1 MKYMRD
7 FTDTE
12 EVEMRIAVLSGKGGT
27 GKTLVS
33 VNLAA
38 AAKVST
44 YIDCDVEEPNG
55 HLFFKP
61 KIIQEEGVYARIP
74 KVDEKL
80 CSGCR
85 RCVDF
90 CKFNALAY
98 IKDKLI
104 IFEEVC
110 HSCGGCIMFC
120 PEKALSEKEKVIGRV
135 QKGTSDKV
143 TVYTGILNTGEASGV
158 PIIKKLLALNE
169 PRSDKQIFIDCP
181 PGSACIV
188 MESIKDAD
196 FCVLVAEPTVFGV
209 HNLNMVYELVK
220 LFSKPFGVVLNKCLN
235 GENLAEKFC
244 IEKGIKILG
253 RIPFDNELGILSSNA
268 KIAVRESEKYR
279 TIFSSLLETV
289 KKEVHHEAT
298 SNSQW

>member
-1 MKYMRD
+1 
-7 FTDTE
+7 
-12 EVEMRIAVLSGKGGT
+12 MRIAVLSGKGGT
-27 GKTLVS
+27 GKTLIS

-38 AAKVST
+38 VAKTSI

-61 KIIQEEGVYARIP
+61 GNIQEEEVSVLIP

-85 RCVDF
+85 KCVDF

-110 HSCGGCIMFC
+110 HSCGGCIMLC
-120 PEKALSEKEKVIGRV
+120 PEKALTEKEKVIGKV
-135 QKGTSDKV
+135 QKGTSDNV
-143 TVYTGILNTGEASGV
+143 TVNTGILNTGEASGIH
-158 PIIKKLLALNE
+158 IIKKLLNNNTE
-169 PRSDKQIFIDCP
+169 IDKQTFIDCP

-196 FCVLVAEPTVFGV
+196 YCILVAEPTLFGV
-209 HNLNMVYELVK
+209 HNLNMVYELVR
-220 LFSKPFGVVLNKCLN
+220 LLDRPFGVVLNKCLD
-235 GENLAEKFC
+235 GENPAEKFC
-244 IEKGIKILG
+244 LEKNIKILG
-253 RIPFDNELGILSSNA
+253 RIPFENELGILNSDAEIVANKNSRY
-268 KIAVRESEKYR
+268 REM
-279 TIFSSLLETV
+279 FDSLLSTV
-289 KKEVHHEAT
+289 IKEVSYAAT
-298 SNSQW
+298 PDS